1 MYFNYKYVEFYPQ
14 LCYHVSKLLETLN
27 FGLTV
32 YAAGLR
38 DTEETMK
45 FSYNKLW
52 KLLIDR
58 NMMKKDLMRE
68 TGITGTTIAKMGH
81 GEPVNLSVIGRICQ
95 ALDVNVGDIVDFE
108 R

>member
-1 MYFNYKYVEFYPQ
+1 
-14 LCYHVSKLLETLN
+14 
-27 FGLTV
+27 
-32 YAAGLR
+32 
-38 DTEETMK
+38 
-45 FSYNKLW
+45 
-52 KLLIDR
+52 
-58 NMMKKDLMRE
+58 MMKKDLMRE